1 MSHQAHVRRVS
12 SAYWISRAIILFV
25 YAFAIAC
32 IVILAI
38 AFFLQLFNANQTAPF
53 VDWTYR
59 AAKRIMQPFRG
70 IFPPLEGEQG
80 SVFDVS
86 MLFAI
91 FMYGLLA
98 LGLHGLDRVDRPED
112 LVTPV
117 RVDVAAGRGAGD
129 RAGGRGDPRCSAGPA
144 TRGVRG
150 HVAATGS
157 ICSFSGAT
165 ERTPLTTQAAI
176 SGTENRSAREAG
188 LERHVRA
195 RSARSPTR
203 RSVPR
208 PWGLGI
214 IGGTAAGWAHHG

>member
-1 MSHQAHVRRVS
+1 VS

-70 IFPPLEGEQG
+70 IFPSVEGEQG
-80 SVFDVS
+80 SIFDVS

-98 LGLHGLDRVDRPED
+98 LGLHAMIAWIDRKISSIRYYSTWQP
-112 LVTPV
+112 
-117 RVDVAAGRGAGD
+117 AAT
-129 RAGGRGDPRCSAGPA
+129 PA
-144 TRGVRG
+144 TTADV
-150 HVAATGS
+150 VTIPAAAPAAPSTVPTVTTTPPGPPPS
-157 ICSFSGAT
+157 SEQPPG
-165 ERTPLTTQAAI
+165 ER
-176 SGTENRSAREAG
+176 R
-188 LERHVRA
+188 
-195 RSARSPTR
+195 
-203 RSVPR
+203 
-208 PWGLGI
+208 
-214 IGGTAAGWAHHG
+214 